1 MRNLNSIYLHNGEG
15 NTMVTNIFI
24 GLFCYVFFVVCN
36 SRKKFLIE
44 EAKREEKENTPVER
58 PVYWCPREN
67 RPIGREQERI
77 TVLTKEITLEKDVAG
92 IYDLVAITVQKNLD
106 EEFSNK
112 LEQEIDAEVVEY
124 VKSFH
129 YTPASETV
137 YDTSFPSDE
146 DITFY
151 SNMDTL
157 EELLGY
163 EDTFPELEQL
173 KIPQETAHATSVQ
186 NLVSEEKE
194 FQVVIWAAKL
204 VEREQEFTCV
214 INLSNNKGYWIHTG
228 GEILPENQLLY
239 LEVKIDSSYSYTL
252 VRWSGR

>member
-1 MRNLNSIYLHNGEG
+1 MF
-15 NTMVTNIFI
+15 TNIFI
-24 GLFCYVFFVVCN
+24 GLICYVFFVVRN
-36 SRKKFLIE
+36 SRKKFLID
-44 EAKREEKENTPVER
+44 EAKREERENIPVER

-77 TVLTKEITLEKDVAG
+77 TLLTKEITLEKEVAG

-112 LEQEIDAEVVEY
+112 LEQEIDAEVVEH

-129 YTPASETV
+129 YIPASETV

-146 DITFY
+146 DIPFS

-173 KIPQETAHATSVQ
+173 KILQETGHATSVQ
-186 NLVSEEKE
+186 NLVLKEEE
-194 FQVVIWAAKL
+194 FQVVIWTAKV

-214 INLSNNKGYWIHTG
+214 INISNNKRYWIHTG

-239 LEVKIDSSYSYTL
+239 LELKIDSSYSYTL

>member
-1 MRNLNSIYLHNGEG
+1 MF
-15 NTMVTNIFI
+15 TNIFI
-24 GLFCYVFFVVCN
+24 GLFFYVFFVVRN

-44 EAKREEKENTPVER
+44 EAKREERENKPVER

-67 RPIGREQERI
+67 RPIGREQERF

-112 LEQEIDAEVVEY
+112 LEQEIDAEVVEH

-137 YDTSFPSDE
+137 YDTSFPIDE
-146 DITFY
+146 DIPF
-151 SNMDTL
+151 SRNMDTL
-157 EELLGY
+157 EGLLGY
-163 EDTFPELEQL
+163 EDTFTELEQL

-186 NLVSEEKE
+186 NLVSEEEE
-194 FQVVIWAAKL
+194 FQVVIWTAKV
-204 VEREQEFTCV
+204 VEREKEFTCV
-214 INLSNNKGYWIHTG
+214 INISNNKCYWIHTV
-228 GEILPENQLLY
+228 GEILPE
-239 LEVKIDSSYSYTL
+239 S
-252 VRWSGR
+252 